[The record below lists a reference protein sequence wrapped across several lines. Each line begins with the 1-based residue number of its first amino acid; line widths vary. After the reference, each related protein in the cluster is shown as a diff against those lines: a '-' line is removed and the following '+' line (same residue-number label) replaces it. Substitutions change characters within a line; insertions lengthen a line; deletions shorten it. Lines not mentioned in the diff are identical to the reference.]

1 MLTNN
6 NKNMT
11 KNELIDAI
19 ASQSGLTKADSQ
31 KALNAVME
39 SIAGELKRGGNVQL
53 VGFGTFSVDE
63 RAAREGR
70 NPATGEKMQIPAK
83 KVAKWKP
90 SKGLID

>member
-1 MLTNN
+1 MNSVISKT
-6 NKNMT
+6 
-11 KNELIDAI
+11 
-19 ASQSGLTKADSQ
+19 GLSSADSK
-31 KALNAVME
+31 KALQAVIE
-39 SIAGELKRGGNVQL
+39 SITEELKRGGSVQL
-53 VGFGTFSVDE
+53 IGFGTFSVDE

>member
-1 MLTNN
+1 
-6 NKNMT
+6 MT
-11 KNELIDAI
+11 KECLVNYVI
-19 ASQSGLTKADSQ
+19 SKTGLSAVDSK
-31 KALNAVME
+31 KALQAVIE
-39 SIAGELKRGGNVQL
+39 TITDELKRGGNVQL
-53 VGFGTFSVDE
+53 IGFGTFSVDE

>member
-1 MLTNN
+1 
-6 NKNMT
+6 MT
-11 KNELIDAI
+11 KE
-19 ASQSGLTKADSQ
+19 GLLNSVISKTGLSSADSK
-31 KALNAVME
+31 KALQAVIE
-39 SIAGELKRGGNVQL
+39 SITDELKRGGSVQL
-53 VGFGTFSVDE
+53 IGFGTFSVDE

>member
-1 MLTNN
+1 
-6 NKNMT
+6 MT
-11 KNELIDAI
+11 KE
-19 ASQSGLTKADSQ
+19 GLVNSVISKTGLSAVDSK
-31 KALNAVME
+31 KALQAVIE
-39 SIAGELKRGGNVQL
+39 TITDELKRGGNVQL
-53 VGFGTFSVDE
+53 IGFGTFSVDE

>member
-1 MLTNN
+1 
-6 NKNMT
+6 MT
-11 KNELIDAI
+11 KEGLINAVI
-19 ASQSGLTKADSQ
+19 SKTGLSAVDSK
-31 KALNAVME
+31 KALQAVIE
-39 SIAGELKRGGNVQL
+39 TISDELKRGGNVQL
-53 VGFGTFSVDE
+53 IGFGTFSVDE

>member
-1 MLTNN
+1 
-6 NKNMT
+6 MT
-11 KNELIDAI
+11 KQGLIN
-19 ASQSGLTKADSQ
+19 SVCSKTGLATSDSQ
-31 KALNAVME
+31 KAVQAVIE
-39 SIAGELKRGGNVQL
+39 TITAELKRGNSVQL
-53 VGFGTFSVDE
+53 LGFGTFSVDE

>member
-1 MLTNN
+1 
-6 NKNMT
+6 MT
-11 KNELIDAI
+11 KEGLI
-19 ASQSGLTKADSQ
+19 
-31 KALNAVME
+31 NAVI
-39 SIAGELKRGGNVQL
+39 SKTGLSAVDNVQL
-53 VGFGTFSVDE
+53 IGFGTFSVDE

>member
-1 MLTNN
+1 
-6 NKNMT
+6 MT

-19 ASQSGLTKADSQ
+19 ASKSGLTKADSQ

-39 SIAGELKRGGNVQL
+39 SIVGELKRGGNVQL

>member
-1 MLTNN
+1 
-6 NKNMT
+6 MT
-11 KNELIDAI
+11 KAELIDAI

-31 KALNAVME
+31 KALDATVKAI
-39 SIAGELKRGGNVQL
+39 SDLLKAGGNLQL
-53 VGFGTFSVDE
+53 VGFGTFSVEE

-90 SKGLID
+90 SKSLL